1 MPLDTQE
8 LTVALIVGAV
18 FLAAICIIAGL
29 EADTRRRRLKAE

>member
-8 LTVALIVGAV
+8 LTVALIVGAI

-29 EADTRRRRLKAE
+29 DADTRRRRLKDE

>member
-8 LTVALIVGAV
+8 LSLALVIGAV

-29 EADTRRRRLKAE
+29 DADTRRRRLKDE